1 MRYFKVVAKCGHV
14 GRHHYIAKDFYIVAN
29 DGKEAAYKVR
39 YLPRVKHDRKDAILS
54 VDAITE
60 AEYLEG
66 KALQAKDMYFSV
78 HSSTEQRRC
87 GAVDYALVLPE
98 TKASKR
104 QKNKNPFYYQKLA
117 KIIRRDTQRRL
128 TGEL

>member
-1 MRYFKVVAKCGHV
+1 MRYYKVVAKCGHV
-14 GRHHYIAKDFYIVAN
+14 GRHHYIAKDFYIMAN

-54 VDAITE
+54 VEVITKT
-60 AEYLEG
+60 EYLAG

-78 HSSTEQRRC
+78 HNSTEQRRC
-87 GAVDYALVLPE
+87 GAVDYSLVLPE
-98 TKASKR
+98 TNGTKR
-104 QKNKNPFYYQKLA
+104 QKSKNPIYYQKLA
-117 KIIRRDTQRRL
+117 RIIRKDIQQRL